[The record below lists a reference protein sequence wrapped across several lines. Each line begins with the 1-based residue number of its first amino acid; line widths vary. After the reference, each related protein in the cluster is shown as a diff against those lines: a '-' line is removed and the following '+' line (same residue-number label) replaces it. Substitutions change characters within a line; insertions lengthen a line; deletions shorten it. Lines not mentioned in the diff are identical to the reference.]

1 MQWNLDFMAKSD
13 EGLAYADLAQ
23 RVDEAVEF
31 MLACGMDEGAAVMRE
46 TEFYV
51 SHECLLLEYEQ
62 ALTRQDSTTGL
73 WYDCSGHF
81 LWCGERTRQLDAA
94 HVEFLRGVGN
104 PIGVKVS
111 DAMPP
116 SDLVTLVQAVNPHN
130 VPGRVAVIVR
140 MGADKLREGLPPL
153 LEAVGRAGQ
162 VVTWVCDPL
171 HGNTESCAGFKT
183 RRYERVR
190 AEVEAFFDVHD
201 AMGTVPGG
209 VHLEMTGDDVT
220 ECLGGGSDVASENLG
235 DAYRTQCDPRLNA
248 AQALEMA
255 FYVASRL
262 RQRKDRLRTAAEAEK
277 AAAAAAAS
285 AA

>member
-13 EGLAYADLAQ
+13 EGMAYADLAQ

-31 MLACGMDEGAAVMRE
+31 MLACGMDERAAVMRE

-130 VPGRVAVIVR
+130 VPGRVAVIGGCR
-140 MGADKLREGLPPL
+140 EYTGAPFFAAMAAL
-153 LEAVGRAGQ
+153 
-162 VVTWVCDPL
+162 
-171 HGNTESCAGFKT
+171 
-183 RRYERVR
+183 RVR
-190 AEVEAFFDVHD
+190 RRE
-201 AMGTVPGG
+201 
-209 VHLEMTGDDVT
+209 
-220 ECLGGGSDVASENLG
+220 
-235 DAYRTQCDPRLNA
+235 
-248 AQALEMA
+248 
-255 FYVASRL
+255 
-262 RQRKDRLRTAAEAEK
+262 
-277 AAAAAAAS
+277 
-285 AA
+285 